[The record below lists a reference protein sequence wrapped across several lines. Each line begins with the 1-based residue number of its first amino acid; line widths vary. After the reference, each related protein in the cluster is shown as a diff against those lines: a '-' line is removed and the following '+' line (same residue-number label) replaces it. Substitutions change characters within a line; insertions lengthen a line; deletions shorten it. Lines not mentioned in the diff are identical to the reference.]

1 MERNNTESPL
11 LRLPKHIRER
21 IWAYALYE
29 GAIEIRLRQR
39 DLNSPSASVFASVE
53 GETTPD
59 SKETDSTPKCDAD
72 AVSTPQSTLEKV
84 QEPNP
89 ITEIRLAYQGT
100 LPTTPAKKKIQY
112 ATVSLPLTS
121 RQVYTETTLL
131 TYSLNT
137 FIFPGSLPCPFGQ
150 PDGPDGALEGWA
162 AERSRA
168 QLRAITTIRPHW
180 MDILS
185 YGDNNNMC
193 ALKHLY
199 PGLKKVVCAKRAVG
213 YLSDWVERGHI
224 MRGVKRERA
233 RKEIMD
239 RIALKEGEEI
249 EVVF

>member
-1 MERNNTESPL
+1 M
-11 LRLPKHIRER
+11 
-21 IWAYALYE
+21 YE
-29 GAIEIRLRQR
+29 GAIEIRLKQ
-39 DLNSPSASVFASVE
+39 NSLDASSASAFVSVAE
-53 GETTPD
+53 ETTSD
-59 SKETDSTPKCDAD
+59 SKETDSTPKCDAS
-72 AVSTPQSTLEKV
+72 AVSTPQSALAKV
-84 QEPNP
+84 QEPDP
-89 ITEIRLAYQGT
+89 TIEIQLAYQGT
-100 LPTTPAKKKIQY
+100 LPTTPTKKKIQY

-121 RQVYTETTLL
+121 RQIYIETAILI
-131 TYSLNT
+131 YSLNT

-162 AERSRA
+162 AERCRA
-168 QLRAITTIRPHW
+168 QLRAITAIRPHW

-185 YGDNNNMC
+185 YGDNNNVC
-193 ALKHLY
+193 ALKHVY

-239 RIALKEGEEI
+239 RIALKEGEEV